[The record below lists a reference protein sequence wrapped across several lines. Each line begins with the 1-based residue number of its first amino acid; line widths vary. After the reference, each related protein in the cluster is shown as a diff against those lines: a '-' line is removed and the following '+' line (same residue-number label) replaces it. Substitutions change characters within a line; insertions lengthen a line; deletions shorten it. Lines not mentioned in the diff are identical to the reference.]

1 MNILLTGASSLSG
14 YWFVHELVRA
24 GHTVTAALS
33 LSPTAYHGLRQQRLT
48 ALPTACIKKFNAP
61 LGSPAFIKI
70 IKQQPHWDL
79 LCHHAACMRDYKTP
93 SFDVIAAL
101 KENTRNAPTV
111 LAQLKQRGCQRIVLT
126 GSFFESGEG
135 GACQAAALSPHGL
148 SKSLTTAYFRYYAL
162 WEKLRLGHFV
172 MPNVFGP
179 LEEPPRFAAY
189 LMHAWKNNTIANVNT
204 PDYLRDTIHVSLLA
218 KAYVQF
224 INTLPSNTGFSRLR
238 PSGYVETQGKF
249 ARRFAREMRKRSDL
263 PCRLKLARQTD
274 FSEPMKRINNQ
285 PLDSKALAW
294 SEKKAWDDIA
304 EFYRQ

>member
-1 MNILLTGASSLSG
+1 MNILLTGASSFSG
-14 YWFVHELVRA
+14 YWFVKELAHA
-24 GHTVTAALS
+24 GHTITAALS
-33 LSPTAYHGLRQQRLT
+33 LPATTYNGLRQQRLT

-126 GSFFESGEG
+126 GSVFEAGEG
-135 GACQAAALSPHGL
+135 GECQAAALSPYGL
-148 SKSLTTAYFRYYAL
+148 SKSLTTAYFHYYAL
-162 WEKLRLGHFV
+162 QEKLRLGHFV
-172 MPNVFGP
+172 IPNPFGP
-179 LEEPPRFAAY
+179 LEEPRFTAY
-189 LMHAWKNNTIANVNT
+189 LIRTWKNAAVANVNT
-204 PDYLRDTIHVSLLA
+204 PDYLRDNIHVSLLA

-249 ARRFAREMRKRSDL
+249 ARRFACEMRKRSTL
-263 PCRLKLARQTD
+263 PCRLKLAVQTD
-274 FSEPMKRINNQ
+274 FGEPMKRINNQ

-304 EFYRQ
+304 QFYRE